1 MEERD
6 KKICKIMDLGYSSEE
21 ASQALKLTNGN
32 LALAVDYLINKQPE
46 TFKKEQEGI

>member
-6 KKICKIMDLGYSSEE
+6 KNICKIMDLRYSSEE

-32 LALAVDYLINKQPE
+32 LALAVDFEIIQIFNY
-46 TFKKEQEGI
+46 FKV